1 MRKPHTILIG
11 LALAAVAVAVGIMV
25 LGRSSY
31 RFHAESRLKLRVRAD
46 DSFPIFARD
55 EYAFMSQFLNRNE
68 SRLALAT
75 ATGVKEKAFRVD
87 KVGPV
92 RGTSLFY
99 INYSAADNN
108 QVQCLASNA
117 AYAIMAF
124 YATNQPSWE
133 VTYIDT
139 SLFTPPTFG
148 ERLKR
153 LAGL

>member
-1 MRKPHTILIG
+1 MHRPHTISIG
-11 LALAAVAVAVGIMV
+11 LALAAAAVGVGIIA

-31 RFHAESRLKLRVRAD
+31 RFHAESRLKLKVKAD

-55 EYAFMSQFLNRNE
+55 EYAFMSQFLNRTE
-68 SRLALAT
+68 SRLALAF
-75 ATGVKEKAFRVD
+75 ATRVEEKAFSVD

-99 INYSAADNN
+99 INYSAADSNK
-108 QVQCLASNA
+108 VQCLASNA
-117 AYAIMAF
+117 AYAIVVF